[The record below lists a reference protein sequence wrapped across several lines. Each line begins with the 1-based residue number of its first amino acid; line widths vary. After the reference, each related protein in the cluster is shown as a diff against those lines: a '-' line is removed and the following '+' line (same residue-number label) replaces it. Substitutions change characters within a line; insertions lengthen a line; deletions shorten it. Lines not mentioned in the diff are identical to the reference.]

1 MDFPVTLE
9 EARPDCGVACDPC
22 TGPGSGIMGR
32 PLERQAQ
39 GLVLPN
45 PTTRGVTGV
54 RGCSWAVFERYNHW
68 RGAGGPWWP
77 AARSSASLRGEGL
90 PSRGEELGRGIWQ
103 VVLGCLVVSP
113 WPDSC

>member
-103 VVLGCLVVSP
+103 VVLGCQVVSP
-113 WPDSC
+113 WPGSC